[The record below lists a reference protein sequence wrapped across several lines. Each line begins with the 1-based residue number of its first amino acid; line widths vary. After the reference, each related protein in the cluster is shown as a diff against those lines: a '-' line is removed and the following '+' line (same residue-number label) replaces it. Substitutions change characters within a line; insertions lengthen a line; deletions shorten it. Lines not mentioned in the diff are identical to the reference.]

1 MKFFNKLELKYGRY
15 AIPNLMLYLTAMYV
29 AGFVIQLMLPQVYLS
44 FLSLNWTAILKGQ
57 VWRLVTWLIYPP
69 SDNIVIGALMIYVYY
84 SIGTTVERL
93 WGSFKFNIFIFSGI
107 IFHILAA
114 LILYFMYKGASGF
127 YVLTPGNLN
136 LSIVLALILTLPDVR
151 FLLFFFIPI
160 KASWLGVFYLAM
172 VVLDFFMGNTATKIE
187 IVMSLLNVVVFL
199 IMTGKMRQIIDRIKR
214 AGQKNRFR

>member
-1 MKFFNKLELKYGRY
+1 
-15 AIPNLMLYLTAMYV
+15 
-29 AGFVIQLMLPQVYLS
+29 
-44 FLSLNWTAILKGQ
+44 
-57 VWRLVTWLIYPP
+57 
-69 SDNIVIGALMIYVYY
+69 
-84 SIGTTVERL
+84 
-93 WGSFKFNIFIFSGI
+93 
-107 IFHILAA
+107 
-114 LILYFMYKGASGF
+114 MYKGASGF

-214 AGQKNRFR
+214 AGQKNKFR